1 MTDVTPTEEATEEP
15 QAPVEEEPKP
25 WSPFPDQD
33 PAIFD
38 VTKPVNESQL
48 HDELEKALDI
58 PVQLSTSQTP
68 GSSAS
73 TLWLVPG
80 DVDREKVQEVI
91 DQHEPNPEWGVPSS
105 TRDFIALVRKI
116 IEDESYELSED
127 EVQTAIKGLILRSQG
142 A

>member
-15 QAPVEEEPKP
+15 QAVEEEPKP

-38 VTKPVNESQL
+38 VTKPVNEAQL
-48 HDELEKALDI
+48 HDELEKVLDV
-58 PVQLSTSQTP
+58 PVLLSTSQVP
-68 GSSAS
+68 GADTS

-80 DVDREKVQEVI
+80 DVDKERVQEII
-91 DQHEPNPEWGVPSS
+91 DDHVANPEWGVPST
-105 TRDFIALVRKI
+105 TRDFLALVRKV
-116 IEDESYELSED
+116 IENEDYQLSEA
-127 EVQTAIKGLILRSQG
+127 EIQTALRGLILRSQG